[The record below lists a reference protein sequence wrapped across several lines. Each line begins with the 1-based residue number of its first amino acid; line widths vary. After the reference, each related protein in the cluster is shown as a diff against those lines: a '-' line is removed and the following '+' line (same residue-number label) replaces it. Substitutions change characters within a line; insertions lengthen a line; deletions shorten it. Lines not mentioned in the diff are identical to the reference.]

1 MDNNKTIV
9 IYNSVRYFLP
19 FFNSKGIRTYMIY
32 KDTGFVSRAF
42 RKLFGYFGLN
52 RTHWYGEW
60 YKELKKENI
69 SRVILFANDEQ
80 DLWSCI
86 RKSGASVIF
95 WYWNPTK
102 IYSKGTPNNLPEN
115 FKPYSFD
122 PVDCKV
128 FNMKF
133 NTTLY
138 FDNIILPNR
147 SKKYDV
153 LFVGMDKGRKSQLE
167 DLEALFKKMGIS
179 SLIYIVGNRNLLGD
193 HSGNKPIE
201 YNDYLGHIAESSVIL
216 DLLQERQSGLTLRAM
231 ESLFFSKKL
240 ITNDHTIVEQPFYN
254 EHNIFIIGKDSLDNL
269 KTFIQTPFV
278 PVDTEI
284 VRYYD
289 VTEWLK
295 RFK

>member
-1 MDNNKTIV
+1 MDKDKTIV
-9 IYNSVRYFLP
+9 IFNSVKYFLP
-19 FFNSKGIRTYMIY
+19 FFNTKGIKTYMVY
-32 KDTGFVSRAF
+32 KDVGLISRIF
-42 RKLFGYFGLN
+42 RKLFGYLGLN
-52 RTHWYGEW
+52 RSYWYGDW
-60 YKELKKENI
+60 YKELKKSDI
-69 SRVILFANDEQ
+69 KHVVLFANDET
-80 DLWSCI
+80 DIWSSI
-86 RKSGASVIF
+86 RKFGVSVFF

-102 IYSKGTPNNLPEN
+102 IYSKGLPTNLPSD

-122 PVDCKV
+122 PVDCKA
-128 FNMKF
+128 FNMDF

-138 FDNIILPNR
+138 FDNIVLPD
-147 SKKYDV
+147 KVQKYDV

-179 SLIYIVGNRNLLGD
+179 SLIYIVGNRTLFGD
-193 HSGNKPIE
+193 HSGNKPIG
-201 YNDYLGHIAESSVIL
+201 YSDYLGHIAESNVIL

-240 ITNDHTIVEQPFYN
+240 ITNDYTIVEQPFYK

-284 VRYYD
+284 MRYYD